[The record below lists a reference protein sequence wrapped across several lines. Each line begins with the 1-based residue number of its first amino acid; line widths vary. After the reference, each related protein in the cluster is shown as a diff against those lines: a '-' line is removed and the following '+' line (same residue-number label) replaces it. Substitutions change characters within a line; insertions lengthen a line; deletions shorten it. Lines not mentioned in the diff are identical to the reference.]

1 LNIVSKSKSQVEKDD
16 LAERVDE
23 LHKAFS
29 KTDSTVVGEAKGLNL
44 TGGPDTSTGKK
55 TTFGIEDDIE
65 VTPHTEQKRRLFSRQ
80 KSAKVLKPAVELDDT
95 IPKKK
100 SRTFQVP
107 SFSKKPEFVAPT
119 ISVPEVKTSIPEP
132 ANEIVLETYSLI
144 EPYCRVNIVKDLDR
158 GNIKYVVEEPQ
169 LTIEDEAHL
178 KRLKEILN
186 QVITL
191 KPSDLQSKETA
202 GKYLVAKSKEIFND
216 YDFQINEATQDKLLY
231 CVVRDNLGFGKIDSL
246 MHDQL
251 IEDLSCDGV
260 NIPIFVWHRKSESIP
275 TNIRFETEEELDS
288 FALRLAYMCGS
299 HVSIAQPLLDASLP
313 DGSRINLTYGKEV
326 TRRGSTFT
334 IRKFKLDPFT
344 VTDLITFGTISA
356 EMAAF
361 FWYAVENRVS
371 ILVAGGI
378 AAGKTTL
385 LNCLSMFIKAD
396 LKVVSIEDTPEINLP
411 HENWIPATTRSHFG
425 IATDSADV
433 SLFDLLKASLRQ
445 RPDYIIVGEIRGTEA
460 YTLFQAVSTGH
471 LGMSTV
477 HAESVESAVY
487 RLESA
492 PMNIPRTLIAGIDII
507 LVQKRVEIKGKPM
520 RKTVAASE
528 IVGLDPRSGEILT
541 NEVYRWNATDETF
554 DYTGRSYILEKIA
567 EKTGLSIE
575 QAEEELKNRKKVI
588 TWMAKKNIRNYK
600 DVSNVIRS
608 YMENPARILAEALK
622 DE

>member
-1 LNIVSKSKSQVEKDD
+1 MVSQS
-16 LAERVDE
+16 
-23 LHKAFS
+23 
-29 KTDSTVVGEAKGLNL
+29 
-44 TGGPDTSTGKK
+44 
-55 TTFGIEDDIE
+55 
-65 VTPHTEQKRRLFSRQ
+65 EQKRKLFSRKKIAKAL
-80 KSAKVLKPAVELDDT
+80 KSSVDIQQTKTDKKVN
-95 IPKKK
+95 
-100 SRTFQVP
+100 SGR
-107 SFSKKPEFVAPT
+107 FSLRKNVKIEGPIAP
-119 ISVPEVKTSIPEP
+119 VPEVVTPVSEP
-132 ANEIVLETYSLI
+132 VNEKILETYSLI
-144 EPYCRVNIVKDLDR
+144 EPYCYANIVKDLDR
-158 GNIKYVVEEPQ
+158 GNIRYVVEEPK
-169 LTIEDEAHL
+169 LTKTDEAHL

-202 GKYLVAKSKEIFND
+202 GKYLVEKSKEIFND
-216 YDFQINEATQDKLLY
+216 YEFKIDAATQGKLLY
-231 CVVRDNLGFGKIDSL
+231 CIVRDNLGFGKIDSL

-260 NIPIFVWHRKSESIP
+260 NIPLFVWHRKSESIP

-313 DGSRINLTYGKEV
+313 DGSRINLTFGKEV
-326 TRRGSTFT
+326 TRKGSTFT

-344 VTDLITFGTISA
+344 VTDLITFGTLSA

-385 LNCLSMFIKAD
+385 LNCLSMFIKPD

-433 SLFDLLKASLRQ
+433 TLFDLLKASLRQ

-507 LVQKRVEIKGKPM
+507 LVQKRVEIKGKPV

-541 NEVYRWNATDETF
+541 NEVYRWNATNETF

-575 QAEEELKNRKKVI
+575 QAEEELNNRRKVI

-600 DVSNVIRS
+600 NVSNIIRE
-608 YMENPARILAEALK
+608 YLENPARVLAEALK
-622 DE
+622 NE